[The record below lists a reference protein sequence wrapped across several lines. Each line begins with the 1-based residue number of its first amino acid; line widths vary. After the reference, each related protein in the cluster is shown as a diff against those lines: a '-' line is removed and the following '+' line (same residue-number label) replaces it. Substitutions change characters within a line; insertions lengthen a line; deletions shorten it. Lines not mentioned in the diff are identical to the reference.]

1 MYLIEHLL
9 DLHPGVPTGGL
20 SRVWDGEI
28 VIIQDEM
35 CQRGIIRDVPRQ
47 VREAL
52 EGQMAGG
59 EVQDIKGRLALQA
72 VTQEVAHIVP
82 EVVVG
87 QIK

>member
-1 MYLIEHLL
+1 
-9 DLHPGVPTGGL
+9 
-20 SRVWDGEI
+20 
-28 VIIQDEM
+28 M
-35 CQRGIIRDVPRQ
+35 CQRGIIRDVSRE

-59 EVQDIKGRLALQA
+59 EVQDIKSRLALQT

-87 QIK
+87 QVQ